1 MVLRAYADSAL
12 MVSCGPCR
20 EEFDP
25 FASETGRMGRCIRAQ
40 FAEAKRI
47 AFQCGAIHIYIHRSC
62 ELEADVRICIGIG
75 TRDGSHAK
83 ASLCSRHGPR
93 AAVAGTA
100 GLQERFARILCV
112 QLIGFQEIL
121 DVCSSEED
129 ALCCAV
135 PHKLNGISLEVF
147 YCSNARQVH
156 VTRPLESGTGA
167 SLYQGV
173 GRR

>member
-1 MVLRAYADSAL
+1 M
-12 MVSCGPCR
+12 
-20 EEFDP
+20 
-25 FASETGRMGRCIRAQ
+25 
-40 FAEAKRI
+40 RI
-47 AFQCGAIHIYIHRSC
+47 AHPWSVADHGVKSWIHPQVRRVGWVAACGHNSQKQRGSHFNVVLFTESC
-62 ELEADVRICIGIG
+62 ELEVDVRICIGIG

-93 AAVAGTA
+93 AAVGGTA
-100 GLQERFARILCV
+100 GLQDRFARFLCV
-112 QLIGFQEIL
+112 QLMGFQEIL

-135 PHKLNGISLEVF
+135 PHKLNGISVQVF

-156 VTRPLESGTGA
+156 VARPLGSGTGA